1 MPTLLGNYLANAVL
15 ATYFQN
21 GPVWLAL
28 HLSDPTPTGDANTE
42 FSGGN
47 YSRQRIY
54 FGAPGSKSITNNS
67 SVIFPNLAPATIPYF
82 GFWTSKAATNTG
94 FLSSYQLV
102 PPLAVIAS
110 SQVLVQIGDISIAL
124 V

>member
-1 MPTLLGNYLANAVL
+1 MPSLLGNFLANAVL
-15 ATYFQN
+15 AAYFQN

-28 HLSDPTPTGDANTE
+28 HLTDPGTTGDSNSE
-42 FSGGN
+42 FGGGN

-82 GFWTSKAATNTG
+82 GFWNSKAATNTG
-94 FLSSYQLV
+94 FLASYQLGT
-102 PPLAVIAS
+102 PLAVTAS